1 MTGLKPCPFCGG
13 IAVSKALYGG
23 EYIECGT
30 CGCSTKRF
38 IKMDYAIKVWNKRV
52 NTEAEEASE

>member
-1 MTGLKPCPFCGG
+1 MTGLRPCPFCGG
-13 IAVSKALYGG
+13 IAVLKALYGG

-38 IKMDYAIKVWNKRV
+38 IKMDKAIEAWNKRV
-52 NTEAEEASE
+52 SEAEEKEI